1 VDIATKIQA
10 VRERILRACDRA
22 GRDAADVRL
31 VGVSKGQPAT
41 AIEAAIRAGLGDLG
55 ENRVQEAA
63 AKRPLIA
70 GADRVCW
77 HLVGHLQRNKV
88 REALRLFD
96 MIESVDSLR
105 LAEELSRRASAPV
118 PILLEVNVAGET
130 AKSGFAPSEV
140 AAAVALVSNLSH
152 LDPRGLMT
160 VAPAVADAEAVRPVF
175 RELRRLAAAEGLG
188 ELSMGMTADFEVA
201 VEEGATIVRIGRA
214 IFGERP

>member
-140 AAAVALVSNLSH
+140 AAAVAHVSNLSH